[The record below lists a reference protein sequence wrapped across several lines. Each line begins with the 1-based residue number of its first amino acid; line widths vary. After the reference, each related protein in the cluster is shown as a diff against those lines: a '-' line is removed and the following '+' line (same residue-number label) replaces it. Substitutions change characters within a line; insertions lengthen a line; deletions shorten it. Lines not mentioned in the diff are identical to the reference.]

1 MMSLIRSLPG
11 MARDV
16 PAGLIDA
23 GTASLA
29 HFLVGIASVN
39 LLNAS
44 DLGVYAVFFAAFM
57 VSTIVPQFLIFT
69 PAEVAAVSYPLENRL
84 VQVPQ
89 SLRLGVGP
97 TLTGAAAI
105 AIAAVATASNTT
117 ADVSVAFACTAGV
130 AVLVSPA
137 QDHVRRLLHIARRS
151 WSAAAV
157 SVVQFVVVAAGLGTL
172 ILIEVPAEWI
182 PFGALALANVASLLL
197 GLILAR
203 PGDEAQSEPPL
214 SFRGLVRSGRWLLA
228 MALIPFGASFLG
240 TLLIVEL
247 AGPEAMGYAEAARV
261 AAQPILVLGTGLS
274 AVLGPRG
281 MEAAIRRN
289 RPAAQKALRVFLG
302 LILGAG
308 LLYILIVGH
317 PWIGNPMVYLVP
329 LAYEIQGLVAVTIIA
344 HVITAAAVQ
353 YTSELTGGRKEVELT
368 KMSLIASPFVLV
380 GSATAAATGAFA
392 RAIGTILE
400 GSVRY
405 GLYGYAREGMYR
417 DPADAPPP
425 VSVD

>member
-117 ADVSVAFACTAGV
+117 A
-130 AVLVSPA
+130 
-137 QDHVRRLLHIARRS
+137 
-151 WSAAAV
+151 AAAPKI
-157 SVVQFVVVAAGLGTL
+157 G
-172 ILIEVPAEWI
+172 
-182 PFGALALANVASLLL
+182 NKASL
-197 GLILAR
+197 R
-203 PGDEAQSEPPL
+203 
-214 SFRGLVRSGRWLLA
+214 
-228 MALIPFGASFLG
+228 AS
-240 TLLIVEL
+240 I
-247 AGPEAMGYAEAARV
+247 
-261 AAQPILVLGTGLS
+261 S
-274 AVLGPRG
+274 AV
-281 MEAAIRRN
+281 
-289 RPAAQKALRVFLG
+289 
-302 LILGAG
+302 
-308 LLYILIVGH
+308 
-317 PWIGNPMVYLVP
+317 
-329 LAYEIQGLVAVTIIA
+329 
-344 HVITAAAVQ
+344 
-353 YTSELTGGRKEVELT
+353 TS
-368 KMSLIASPFVLV
+368 P
-380 GSATAAATGAFA
+380 
-392 RAIGTILE
+392 
-400 GSVRY
+400 
-405 GLYGYAREGMYR
+405 
-417 DPADAPPP
+417 
-425 VSVD
+425 